1 MEDEKIVQLIWD
13 RNENGIN
20 ELSEKYD
27 RYCFCISERIVH
39 DEEDAK
45 ECVNDTWLFTWNS
58 IPPRRPS
65 ILSSFVSKITIPPS
79 RPSVL
84 STFLAK
90 IVRNLSL
97 NRYRDMHALKR
108 GGSSVNI
115 AIEELNECITDGKT
129 VEKDMEYKL
138 LTESIEDF
146 LWKQTK
152 RNRTVFLKRYF
163 YVMDIKEIAEEL
175 DIKEG
180 TVKSILSR
188 MRKKLAVWLEKE
200 AVV

>member
-45 ECVNDTWLFTWNS
+45 ECVNDTWLRTWN
-58 IPPRRPS
+58 
-65 ILSSFVSKITIPPS
+65 TIPPS

-129 VEKDMEYKL
+129 V
-138 LTESIEDF
+138 
-146 LWKQTK
+146 
-152 RNRTVFLKRYF
+152 
-163 YVMDIKEIAEEL
+163 
-175 DIKEG
+175 
-180 TVKSILSR
+180 
-188 MRKKLAVWLEKE
+188 
-200 AVV
+200 

>member
-1 MEDEKIVQLIWD
+1 MDDSQIINLYFARDENAIIETKNKYQNMCYRIAQNILYNRED
-13 RNENGIN
+13 
-20 ELSEKYD
+20 SE
-27 RYCFCISERIVH
+27 
-39 DEEDAK
+39 
-45 ECVNDTWLFTWNS
+45 ECVNDTWLRTWN
-58 IPPRRPS
+58 
-65 ILSSFVSKITIPPS
+65 TIPPS